1 MTETTTDTTATV
13 SEGFARLGVG
23 VIGLGAF
30 AYYTWDATTMPM
42 GQSSMP
48 GPGLF
53 PVIVGVFGLVFS
65 LVVVIDALPKIR
77 QGTQISL
84 PSGRT
89 AKNVAGVMFLL
100 VLFVFGVDL
109 VGAYI
114 ASMLFCLLS
123 IKLLSGLPWWKSALY
138 GAAMGFA
145 CIFIFDSLLNVS
157 LPRFMLW

>member
-1 MTETTTDTTATV
+1 MTDSTADTTATV

-30 AYYTWDATTMPM
+30 AYYTWDAASMPL
-42 GQSSMP
+42 GQTSMP

-53 PVIVGVFGLVFS
+53 PLIVGVIGLVFS
-65 LVVVIDALPKIR
+65 LVVVIDAVPKIR
-77 QGTQISL
+77 QGSQISL

-89 AKNVAGVMFLL
+89 AKNVIGVMILL
-100 VLFVFGVDL
+100 TLFVLGIDV

-114 ASMLFCLLS
+114 ASMLFCALS
-123 IKLLSGLPWWKSALY
+123 IKLLSGLPWWKAVLY
-138 GAAMGFA
+138 GAAIGFV

-157 LPRFMLW
+157 LPRFTLW